1 MTEEWPCLLS
11 LIKNYLRLLDMN
23 DLESLSPGQMGA
35 VNYTKA
41 GSFMYLSSI
50 YFWSFLLAFVRVYDA
65 CNKLPIIL
73 RQPTL

>member
-1 MTEEWPCLLS
+1 MEVCPHSRSCLFELCIPFLLFFFHMTEEWPCLLS

-50 YFWSFLLAFVRVYDA
+50 YF
-65 CNKLPIIL
+65 
-73 RQPTL
+73 